1 MRVWTRKCEPLR
13 NPEVALTPP
22 DTAGQ
27 ALAATRECILDA
39 AEKYFRHIGH
49 HKTTVADIASAVGMS
64 RGNIYRFF
72 PSKDAI
78 DSAICARLVNETV
91 QMALEIALKNT
102 AASERLVE
110 ILHALHQHRKE
121 ILMQARPM
129 HELLV
134 SAMDESWAIMKTHVQ
149 KLVDI
154 FEAVIREGLEMSELQ
169 PQDAAG
175 SAQAMMAAFMPFFH
189 PVLVEQCVRHDCNT
203 EPALQA
209 QINFIMKALGR
220 PDRAA

>member
-1 MRVWTRKCEPLR
+1 M
-13 NPEVALTPP
+13 NAAALDIPWPTGDCLQSPIG
-22 DTAGQ
+22 DAFMCCS
-27 ALAATRECILDA
+27 ARE
-39 AEKYFRHIGH
+39 GH
-49 HKTTVADIASAVGMS
+49 
-64 RGNIYRFF
+64 
-72 PSKDAI
+72 
-78 DSAICARLVNETV
+78 LVNHKRLFRLYREEKLTV
-91 QMALEIALKNT
+91 RKRGGRKRAIGTRAPMLIPMAANDRWSLDFV
-102 AASERLVE
+102 SD
-110 ILHALHQHRKE
+110 QQ

-220 PDRAA
+220 SDRAA